1 MTIVFAVGDTD
12 VLDYSRVSRQEP
24 FFPIEIVEP
33 NEARVEIFHPAAM
46 KKKKIEKKK
55 LAKYLSLFIVLKAS
69 FINWEL
75 PFSHKFITKV
85 CLLTHVPSKK
95 VE

>member
-46 KKKKIEKKK
+46 KKKK
-55 LAKYLSLFIVLKAS
+55 
-69 FINWEL
+69 N
-75 PFSHKFITKV
+75 
-85 CLLTHVPSKK
+85 
-95 VE
+95 